1 MDRGQRTTYKSVIP
15 FDLVGSRDV
24 TEVMRPGTKYLYPL
38 SYLDDPTQ
46 CLLIHFCLGWCW
58 LLWMGCSAVCLKTQ
72 DYTV

>member
-38 SYLDDPTQ
+38 SYLDDTVPSDSFLIGVVLVVVDGLFS
-46 CLLIHFCLGWCW
+46 CLF
-58 LLWMGCSAVCLKTQ
+58 
-72 DYTV
+72 